1 MLKTGN
7 LVIFGN
13 GKIAD
18 VLAEYFERDSG
29 YEVVGFTCEADFVG
43 NGEFRGRPVVP
54 FDEVERHFP
63 PAEHDLHVAVGYHQ
77 LNRLRERLFAA
88 TKGKGYRLA
97 SFVSSRSWPREGLVC
112 GENCFVADG
121 VSVEPGAAL
130 GNDVALWSNVVIG
143 HHSKIGDHAWLA
155 AGTVVGG
162 SCEIGTRSFL
172 ALNVTVGNEVIVGED
187 SLLGARTLVTK
198 SLAPKTV
205 VIERDSEPFRL
216 DSEHFLKISRLR

>member
-1 MLKTGN
+1 MLKTKS

-18 VLAEYFERDSG
+18 VLADYFERDSG
-29 YEVVGFTCEADFVG
+29 YKVVGFTCEADFVG
-43 NGEFRGRPVVP
+43 GGKFRGLPVVP
-54 FDEVERHFP
+54 FDEVEQRFP
-63 PAEHDLHVAVGYHQ
+63 PAEYDLHVAVGYHQ

-88 TKGKGYRLA
+88 AKGKGYRLA
-97 SFVSSRSWPREGLVC
+97 SFVSSRSWPGDGLAC

-121 VSVEPGAAL
+121 VSVEPGATL
-130 GNDVALWSNVVIG
+130 GDDVALWSNVVIG
-143 HHSKIGDHAWLA
+143 HHSKVGDHAWLA
-155 AGTVVGG
+155 AGTVIGG
-162 SCEIGTRSFL
+162 GCEIGERSFL
-172 ALNVTVGNEVIVGED
+172 ALNVTVGNEVVIGED

-216 DSEHFLKISRLR
+216 DSERFLQISRLR